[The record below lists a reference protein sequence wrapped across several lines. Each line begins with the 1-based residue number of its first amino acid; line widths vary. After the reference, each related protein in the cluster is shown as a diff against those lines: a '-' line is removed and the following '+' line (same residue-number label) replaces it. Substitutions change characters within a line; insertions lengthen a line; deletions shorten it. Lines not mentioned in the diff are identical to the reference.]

1 MTIIFTVFRIVMELG
16 TTVWKDRIRRTEDPN
31 GDIYIGGWRKGEENG
46 WGQETTKKYVGHFF
60 IKILR
65 ENICITF

>member
-1 MTIIFTVFRIVMELG
+1 MYLFRIIMELG
-16 TTVWKDRIRRTEDPN
+16 ITICKDRIRKQEYPN

-65 ENICITF
+65 QNICTTF